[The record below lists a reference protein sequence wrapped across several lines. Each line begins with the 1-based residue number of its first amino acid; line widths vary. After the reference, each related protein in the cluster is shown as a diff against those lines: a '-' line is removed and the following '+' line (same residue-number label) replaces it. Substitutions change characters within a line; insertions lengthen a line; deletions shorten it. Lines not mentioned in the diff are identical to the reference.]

1 MFLTS
6 ATIHPFRS
14 INSKQ
19 TISID
24 EHETVLVG
32 MNEAGKTVFL
42 KALEKSADAKGT
54 TKFDAVEDYPRKDL
68 PTYLKRHET
77 SPDSTTQLHYRL
89 SEAERA
95 ALNKALHV
103 NVPSDFSFSVIQ
115 HYNNAATII
124 VDVEEQPVI
133 NWLVANTALSTDA
146 KSALKSAPTLRKAVE
161 TLKGLSGSL
170 TEEDQKFLSALE
182 TRVGKT
188 KWDSV
193 VEWEVWVWL
202 SARRPKFLY
211 FGDYEVLPS
220 KVNLADLS
228 ARYDRSKTDAKAL
241 EPEHLGVLG
250 LLRMADIAVSDFTA
264 DVGYETLK
272 AKIEGVSIQLT
283 DQIMEF
289 WKQNEDLVVEVDIKP
304 DPKDAPPFNN
314 GPNLYL
320 RIKNMRHRG
329 VSTPFKQ
336 RSRGFIWFFS
346 FLVWFDD
353 VQQQLSTA
361 GFEGERGLVL
371 LLDEPGLS
379 LHALAQADFL
389 RYIHELSKRYQVIYT
404 THSPFMV
411 EMEHLDH
418 VRIVEDKAKEGTLLS
433 ENLVG
438 SDPRTIFPLQ
448 AALGWTM
455 AQSLFISK
463 RNLLVE
469 GPADLLYL
477 SAMSSL
483 LEAEGREGLRDDI
496 TIVPTGGLDKIAT
509 FIALLSGNRLEMA
522 IFHDY
527 SGSPEQRLA
536 ELVKQKMV
544 AAKAVIHAGE
554 FRPAGGAASPA
565 TDLEDLLDPVVY
577 LECFNRT
584 YAQALGGTTVTLAAL
599 PPGDRIIARI
609 DEWLASSGIKLKK
622 AGGFN
627 HYLPAVAFSQN
638 PGTTPDPAALTTFE
652 GLFAR
657 INQLFR

>member
-1 MFLTS
+1 MFLVS
-6 ATIHPFRS
+6 ATVHPFRS
-14 INSKQ
+14 INVEQ
-19 TISID
+19 TVSID
-24 EHETVLVG
+24 ARETVLVG

-42 KALEKSADAKGT
+42 KALEKSADAKGV
-54 TKFDAVEDYPRKDL
+54 TKFDPVEDYPRKDL
-68 PTYLKRHET
+68 PTYLKKHASAPET
-77 SPDSTTQLHYRL
+77 VTELCYRI
-89 SEAERA
+89 SDAERA
-95 ALNKALHV
+95 ALNGHLHT
-103 NVPSDFSFSVIQ
+103 NIPENFTFSITEKYD
-115 HYNNAATII
+115 YNGH
-124 VDVEEQPVI
+124 VDICVDEKPVI
-133 NWLVANTALSTDA
+133 DWLAANTQLSTDGKA
-146 KSALKSAPTLRKAVE
+146 ALKGAESLRKALE
-161 TLKGLSGSL
+161 TFQGLTGSL
-170 TEEDQKFLSALE
+170 TEDDQKFVAQLE
-182 TRVGKT
+182 ARITKT
-188 KWDSV
+188 EWPSV
-193 VEWEVWVWL
+193 VEWEAYQWL
-202 SARRPKFLY
+202 LARRPKFLY

-220 KVNLADLS
+220 KVNLPDLAS
-228 ARYDRSKTDAKAL
+228 RVERAKKDPKAL
-241 EPEHLGVLG
+241 EPEHLGVLA
-250 LLRMADIAVSDFTA
+250 LLRMADIAVTDFTA

-304 DPKDAPPFNN
+304 DAKDVAPFDN

-346 FLVWFDD
+346 FLVWFDN

-361 GFEGERGLVL
+361 GFAGERGIVL

-389 RYIHELSKRYQVIYT
+389 RYIHELSNRYQVVYT

-411 EMEHLDH
+411 EMDRLDH
-418 VRIVEDKAKEGTLLS
+418 IRIVEDKVKEGTMIS

-469 GPADLLYL
+469 GPADLLFL

-483 LEAEGREGLRDDI
+483 LEADGREGLRDDI
-496 TIVPTGGLDKIAT
+496 TMVPTGGLDKIAT

-527 SGSPEQRLA
+527 SGSPEQRVA

-544 AAKAVIHAGE
+544 AAKAVMHAGE
-554 FRPAGGAASPA
+554 FRPAAGGTPSA
-565 TDLEDLLDPVVY
+565 TDLEDLLDPASY
-577 LECFNRT
+577 LACFNRA
-584 YAQALGGTTVTLAAL
+584 YASALAGKTASLAAL

-609 DEWLASSGIKLKK
+609 DAWLASSGVKLKK

-627 HYLPAVAFSQN
+627 HYLPAVAFSQS
-638 PGTTPDPAALTTFE
+638 PVTPDPAVLSTFE
-652 GLFAR
+652 AIFAR
-657 INQLFR
+657 INQVFR